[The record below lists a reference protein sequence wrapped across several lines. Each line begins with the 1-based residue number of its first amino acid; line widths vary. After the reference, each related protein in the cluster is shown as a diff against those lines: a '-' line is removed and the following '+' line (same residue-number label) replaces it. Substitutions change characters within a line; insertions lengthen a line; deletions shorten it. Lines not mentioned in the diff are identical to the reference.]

1 MKVSGSATLNAPRDR
16 VWTALN
22 DPAVLVRTIPGCQ
35 RLEAIE
41 EDAYRMTV
49 TAGVASIKGVYT
61 GEVRLTDQQPPDKF
75 LLKAAG
81 SGGPG
86 TVSADVWVTLSDS
99 GSGGNAGSNG
109 EAVGTTTLTYDADA
123 IVGGM
128 IGGVGQRMLTGVA
141 KKTAGEFF
149 AAVDDVL
156 TGKAPAPTGAR
167 AGAPT
172 EAQPVDA
179 GGAASQGAGG
189 STPLVFEA
197 PGAAQALAPTSHPG
211 SFLLGALVGAGA
223 ALLGAL
229 VGGWLSNRRRA

>member
-1 MKVSGSATLNAPRDR
+1 MKVSGSATLHAAREH

-35 RLEAIE
+35 RLEAIDT
-41 EDAYRMTV
+41 DAYRMTI
-49 TAGVASIKGVYT
+49 TAGIASIKGVYT

-86 TVSADVWVTLSDS
+86 TVSADVWVTLSDTS
-99 GSGGNAGSNG
+99 SDGDGS
-109 EAVGTTTLTYDADA
+109 GTTTLTYDADA

-149 AAVDDVL
+149 SAVDDVL
-156 TGKAPAPTGAR
+156 TGKAPAPTPAGQQADGRPTDLSVTGAN
-167 AGAPT
+167 GS
-172 EAQPVDA
+172 
-179 GGAASQGAGG
+179 AASGPQ
-189 STPLVFEA
+189 VFEA
-197 PGAAQALAPTSHPG
+197 PGAAQALATTGG
-211 SFLLGALVGAGA
+211 SAGFLPGALVGAAA
-223 ALLGAL
+223 ALAGAL
-229 VGGWLSNRRRA
+229 VGGWLTGRRRRT